1 MVKITPELIVVAGSD
16 ILIVGLIKLHEAA
29 VAVKEGVETAQADV
43 DEDGTT
49 FAGKEISITLDA

>member
-1 MVKITPELIVVAGSD
+1 
-16 ILIVGLIKLHEAA
+16 VGLIKLHEAA